1 MPFQKHLR
9 SREFDAG
16 IEERCRH
23 ILVLTDCSTHSNLRL
38 LGPWSVAGNFLPSV
52 FVTSQKIILN
62 TSIRWKVSH
71 VDRKCLEVKVVN
83 ITHVHILH
91 VLKEPKTASLGPT
104 NASMDFPKKYP
115 L

>member
-52 FVTSQKIILN
+52 FVTSQKIIFFDL
-62 TSIRWKVSH
+62 TMEVWSSIQR
-71 VDRKCLEVKVVN
+71 
-83 ITHVHILH
+83 LH
-91 VLKEPKTASLGPT
+91 FGMRIGGGGAFMKI
-104 NASMDFPKKYP
+104 
-115 L
+115 